1 MRKSK
6 NPDIRKLTIL
16 EQVPIVLNL
25 DKRDSGLP
33 LAALRRTERGIGSHP
48 LTLIDTGKTMV
59 FDQSHIFFDGAWG
72 AALAEIVTNEATSW
86 GVYLFTLKTA
96 KPASRQPDSLSI
108 SLTDDDIDLI
118 QELPRVEHEAW
129 AESSSIKIKAILA
142 LRKMFKRR
150 SDLIQLTVNDL
161 LVLYRGIHTAVYQPS
176 NDLLDSLSEYIHKLT
191 GDETA
196 LQAIQAL
203 KRSWETLRINPSILI
218 PVDAS
223 EQSPRERVHP
233 LGFEVPLSDL
243 NLLDLHQRVVE
254 ALNEYWNCRGDRHE
268 VYQRFDGLQREYLT
282 TIAAFGGVFNK
293 AKMIAA
299 TGESASLG
307 TLKLLAHL
315 PSKVQHWL
323 DSVLTQFDV
332 LNDLTKGNEVFS
344 NVGAVV
350 PTSTLTRF
358 LSAKDDNEKKNL
370 VWGVLTDAEGVMRV
384 TLRDFRPHVRLFV
397 ETGYQDLANQ
407 ITQDYLDSFASG
419 LNQFVTDLRRVTVA
433 SRETRLAF
441 IRDIRRLNQ
450 AGITE

>member
-1 MRKSK
+1 
-6 NPDIRKLTIL
+6 
-16 EQVPIVLNL
+16 
-25 DKRDSGLP
+25 
-33 LAALRRTERGIGSHP
+33 LRRAERGVGSHP

-59 FDQSHIFFDGAWG
+59 FDLSHIFFDGAWG
-72 AALAEIVTNEATSW
+72 AALAEIMTNEATSW
-86 GVYLFTLKTA
+86 GVYLYTLPPA
-96 KPASRQPDSLSI
+96 KPAPDMPDVLDI
-108 SLTDDDIDLI
+108 ALNEDDMALI
-118 QELPRVEHEAW
+118 QTWPRVEHEAW
-129 AESSSIKIKAILA
+129 AETSRTKIKAILA

-161 LVLYRGIHTAVYQPS
+161 LVLYRGIHTARYQPS
-176 NDLLDSLSEYIHKLT
+176 DALLEDLSEYILKLA

-196 LQAIQAL
+196 LAAMRAL
-203 KRSWETLRINPSILI
+203 KQSWESQRINPSILI

-223 EQSPRERVHP
+223 EQSPRERVRP

-243 NLLDLHQRVVE
+243 NLLDLHRRVVE
-254 ALNEYWNCRGDRHE
+254 ALDAYWHSVGDRHE
-268 VYQRFDGLQREYLT
+268 AYQRFDRLQREYLT

-293 AKMIAA
+293 AKVIAA

-315 PSKVQHWL
+315 PIPMQHWL
-323 DSVLTQFDV
+323 DSFSTQFDV
-332 LNDLTKGNEVFS
+332 LNDLIKGNEVFS

-397 ETGYQDLANQ
+397 ETGYQELANK
-407 ITQDYLDSFASG
+407 ITQDYLNSYAEG
-419 LNQFVTDLRRVTVA
+419 LNQFVTDLRRITVA

-441 IRDIRRLNQ
+441 IRDIRELNE
-450 AGITE
+450 AGTTE